1 MKYSD
6 IKLPS
11 NRKFGFFFTLIFFFI
26 GIYFFFKESAV
37 ISYVSTTISIF
48 FFIITIIKADLLLPL
63 NKIWMRFGFIL
74 GMIVNPI
81 VLGII
86 FFLIF
91 TPISLI
97 MRLFRRDELRL
108 KLKKRSSHWKD
119 RKEQN
124 ANIDLFK
131 QQF

>member
-1 MKYSD
+1 
-6 IKLPS
+6 
-11 NRKFGFFFTLIFFFI
+11 
-26 GIYFFFKESAV
+26 
-37 ISYVSTTISIF
+37 
-48 FFIITIIKADLLLPL
+48 
-63 NKIWMRFGFIL
+63 MRFGFIL

-86 FFLIF
+86 FFLTF

-108 KLKKRSSHWKD
+108 KIKKRSSHWKD

>member
-48 FFIITIIKADLLLPL
+48 FFIITIIKAELLLPL

-91 TPISLI
+91 TPISLM

-108 KLKKRSSHWKD
+108 KVKKRSSHWKD

>member
-48 FFIITIIKADLLLPL
+48 FFIITIIKAELLLPL

-97 MRLFRRDELRL
+97 MRSFRRDELRL

>member
-1 MKYSD
+1 MQYSEV
-6 IKLPS
+6 KLPS

-26 GIYFFFKESAV
+26 GVYFFFKESTI
-37 ISYVSTTISIF
+37 ISYLSIIISII
-48 FFIITIIKADLLLPL
+48 FFIVTIIKAKLLLPL
-63 NKIWMRFGFIL
+63 NKLWMRFGFVL

-91 TPISLI
+91 TPISLM

-108 KLKKRSSHWKD
+108 KVKKRSSHWKD

>member
-11 NRKFGFFFTLIFFFI
+11 NRKFGFFFSAIFSLGGLYFFLKESAITSYLFLIIALIFFI
-26 GIYFFFKESAV
+26 V
-37 ISYVSTTISIF
+37 TILKS
-48 FFIITIIKADLLLPL
+48 DLLLPL
-63 NKIWMRFGFIL
+63 NKLWMSFGFIL
-74 GMIVNPI
+74 GMIINPI

-91 TPISLI
+91 TPISLL
-97 MRLFRRDELRL
+97 MHLFRRDELRL
-108 KLKKRSSHWKD
+108 KIIKRSSHWKE
-119 RKEQN
+119 RKEFN
-124 ANIDLFK
+124 ARVDSFK